1 MPYTYVL
8 LLFFTLSTTWYFI
21 LFLRLSKGAL
31 SRAKMYDISTYLH
44 VDPKILIKII
54 YMFLDLLKVYYQLT
68 VNILLVLYSEHGFVF
83 ARERLH
89 DKYNRVFSFYRQH
102 SAIFI

>member
-21 LFLRLSKGAL
+21 FFIRLSKGAL

-44 VDPKILIKII
+44 VDPKILIK
-54 YMFLDLLKVYYQLT
+54 KLT
-68 VNILLVLYSEHGFVF
+68 ELVLHVLRS
-83 ARERLH
+83 
-89 DKYNRVFSFYRQH
+89 S
-102 SAIFI
+102 